1 MPVKVRCQ
9 SCEKVFAAPDAA
21 RGKLVKCP
29 GCEKKVKV
37 PAGGVAKS
45 GGALKDAAKKPAKN
59 AQPDEHDHEHVL
71 KNLDLENIEDT
82 ETKVCP
88 KCGQEIFDENS
99 IECPACGLNFETGLT
114 KEKQRGIDP
123 KLFYRVAIKDS
134 WKFLKEYKSLA
145 LRTALYLLVF
155 QVLYFGCQFM
165 ITWCVNLP
173 PRVFWML
180 LAFVTGM
187 VGPGWLWFLDTEII
201 KATME
206 KKEKMPRV
214 NFDMFTCVALGIK
227 YFLWRVAMGL
237 QLLLP
242 FGTFFLLRSQ
252 MVIPA
257 IVTQVLTE
265 LLIFLIL
272 PQALVHMTM
281 PITTRGWLVHIHFK
295 AWKKSFGAC
304 AYWLLISFVAV
315 LPSLIPAGVCVAI
328 KRQEVIEFTAN
339 LVYNYRVNSQLG
351 RDLAAYADS
360 LNRQSKDRP
369 PVEPVNAED
378 EKYKN
383 RELPW
388 KGILVPVIGMV
399 VSHFMFGFSAVFSM
413 RANGLLGLYFKKH
426 LLLETLAKE
435 VKWVSKTKK
444 VDENDPVA
452 MKAHKQQQLIQ
463 NSIAVV
469 LFLAVIGGVA
479 WYMLRQQS
487 GGGAGA
493 PPVQPGPA
501 EGAADPAA
509 AGGVPPANTPP
520 M

>member
-29 GCEKKVKV
+29 GCEEKVRV
-37 PAGGVAKS
+37 PPGGTPKS
-45 GGALKDAAKKPAKN
+45 GGPTKGAAKKPASKV
-59 AQPDEHDHEHVL
+59 QPEEHDHEHVL
-71 KNLDLENIEDT
+71 KNLDLDNIEDT

-88 KCGQEIFDENS
+88 KCGQEIFEEDT

-123 KLFYRVAIKDS
+123 KLFYRVAFKDS
-134 WKFLKEYKSLA
+134 WAFLTEYKSLA
-145 LRTALYLLVF
+145 LRTAMYSLVF
-155 QVLYFGCQFM
+155 ELLHFGCLFM

-173 PRVFWML
+173 PRVFWIL

-187 VGPGWLWFLDTEII
+187 VAPGWLWFLDTEII

-227 YFLWRVAMGL
+227 YNLWRVAIGL

-242 FGTFFLLRSQ
+242 FGTILLLRSQ
-252 MVIPA
+252 MAIPA

-265 LLIFLIL
+265 LLIFLML
-272 PQALVHMTM
+272 PQALIHMTM

-304 AYWLLISFVAV
+304 AYWLLISFVAG
-315 LPSLIPAGVCVAI
+315 LPSLIPVGVCSAI
-328 KRQEVIEFTAN
+328 GRQGLIEFSAN
-339 LVYNYRVNSQLG
+339 MVYNYRVNSQLG

-360 LNRQSKDRP
+360 LNRQSKNTP
-369 PVEPVNAED
+369 ALEAVNPED

-388 KGILVPVIGMV
+388 KKMIVPVIGIV
-399 VSHFMFGFSAVFSM
+399 LSQLLFGFSAVFAM

-426 LLLETLAKE
+426 LLLQSMAKE
-435 VKWVSKTKK
+435 IKWVSKTKK
-444 VDENDPVA
+444 IDENDPAA
-452 MKAHKQQQLIQ
+452 MKAHKKQQLIQ

-469 LFLAVIGGVA
+469 VFLAVIGGVA
-479 WYMLRQQS
+479 WYMLRKPS
-487 GGGAGA
+487 DGAAGA
-493 PPVQPGPA
+493 PSVQPGPV
-501 EGAADPAA
+501 EGAVDPAA
-509 AGGVPPANTPP
+509 AGGAAAANAPA